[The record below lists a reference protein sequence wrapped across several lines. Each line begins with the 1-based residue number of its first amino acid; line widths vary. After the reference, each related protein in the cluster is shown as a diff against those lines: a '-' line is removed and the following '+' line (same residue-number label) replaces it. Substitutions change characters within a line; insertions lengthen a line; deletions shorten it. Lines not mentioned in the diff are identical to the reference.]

1 MALVVSALVI
11 NWAMISLAHI
21 KFRRAKQQ
29 QGVATRF
36 PALLYPLGNW
46 VCLLFM
52 AAVLVI
58 MLITPGMAISVYL
71 IPVWIA
77 ILGVGYLFKQKKPT
91 HESTLISSSTL
102 HPFRVQSVVTS
113 SHFPAHS
120 NFIHITD
127 LILQRKIPLPAN
139 NSLHTEPGE
148 QSMDN
153 NKLSVKEKIG
163 YGMGDAGCNIIFGA
177 IMLFVN
183 YFYTDIFG
191 LAPALVGVLLLSVR
205 VIDAVTDPIM
215 GAIADRTRSKYGRF
229 RPWLLWIAFP
239 YALFSVLMF
248 TTPEWSYNSKVIYA
262 FVTYF
267 LLSLTYTAINIPYC
281 SLGGVIT
288 NDPKER
294 VACQSYRFV
303 MVGIATL
310 LLSLTL
316 LPMADWFGGDNKA
329 KGYQMAMTV
338 LALIGTCMFLFCFAT
353 VRERIRP
360 AVQTNDELK
369 NDLKDVW
376 KNDQWV
382 RILLLTLCNVCPGF
396 IRMAATMYY
405 VTWVMGQSTHFATL
419 FISLGVVGMMFGS
432 MLAKVLTDRWCKLK
446 VFFWTNIVL
455 AIFSCVLLLRPESHH
470 HHRGALLPAEHP
482 ASDPFPAA
490 LVADGRRGRLRRV
503 ENRQTHHRDQ
513 LLRQYLLPQAGAGD
527 CRGDG
532 RLPALLVRLRRRGKS
547 AKRRRHQRY
556 RAAVHGDSGRRLSDY
571 RRRGASAES

>member
-1 MALVVSALVI
+1 M
-11 NWAMISLAHI
+11 N
-21 KFRRAKQQ
+21 
-29 QGVATRF
+29 
-36 PALLYPLGNW
+36 
-46 VCLLFM
+46 
-52 AAVLVI
+52 
-58 MLITPGMAISVYL
+58 
-71 IPVWIA
+71 
-77 ILGVGYLFKQKKPT
+77 
-91 HESTLISSSTL
+91 
-102 HPFRVQSVVTS
+102 
-113 SHFPAHS
+113 
-120 NFIHITD
+120 
-127 LILQRKIPLPAN
+127 
-139 NSLHTEPGE
+139 
-148 QSMDN
+148 N

-239 YALFSVLMF
+239 YALFSILMF

-353 VRERIRP
+353 VRERVRP
-360 AVQTNDELK
+360 AVQTHDELK

-419 FISLGVVGMMFGS
+419 FISLGVIGMMFG
-432 MLAKVLTDRWCKLK
+432 
-446 VFFWTNIVL
+446 
-455 AIFSCVLLLRPESHH
+455 
-470 HHRGALLPAEHP
+470 
-482 ASDPFPAA
+482 
-490 LVADGRRGRLRRV
+490 
-503 ENRQTHHRDQ
+503 
-513 LLRQYLLPQAGAGD
+513 
-527 CRGDG
+527 
-532 RLPALLVRLRRRGKS
+532 
-547 AKRRRHQRY
+547 
-556 RAAVHGDSGRRLSDY
+556 
-571 RRRGASAES
+571 